1 MGFLGLKNDTEKTN
15 DANIRIAEITNE
27 MNRAIAEQT
36 NRVNADI
43 ARNTNASNI
52 QMNEENNQLQ
62 MRLQREMNEYNS
74 ITGQLERAKEAG
86 VNPNAVVQGTLSG
99 NTQST
104 LPSVQAGH
112 ADAPVMEM
120 GAPWQG
126 VTMENPYME
135 KLQKIDQLNR
145 LTNDTIARQKSI
157 YETEGQRL
165 VNTEQG
171 IKNEYADNLNAL
183 QVAISR
189 GQAENLKE
197 ATVLIQNQNIT
208 ETEKQNSLKASVALM
223 NEQQRSQFIDNYM
236 KVESREAFLS
246 ECKHRLKQ
254 EGIPEKEWISD
265 TTMLAFYYGQ
275 ITDNDLSISQK
286 DLNVI
291 KQNEGK
297 ANISLVDSTNR
308 LTKAKTKGQIL
319 ENLIVSKYGEDTAK
333 QNLTNLKK
341 DEEIKGAEAENKR
354 ADTANK
360 KQQNKANKWTESKQY
375 QGLMIKGVALD
386 NMKKQAEV
394 KESETRQKLNEQK
407 KKESKSAEVRNYVNS
422 LPRPDFMFQ

>member
-1 MGFLGLKNDTEKTN
+1 MGSSTKSTN
-15 DANIRIAEITNE
+15 ATNQRIAEITNE
-27 MNRAIAEQT
+27 ANRAIAEQT
-36 NRVNADI
+36 NR
-43 ARNTNASNI
+43 TNALIQEKTNAANI
-52 QMNEENNQLQ
+52 QMNEANNQLQ
-62 MRLQREMNEYNS
+62 QRLQQQMNEFNS
-74 ITGQLERAKEAG
+74 IGAQLERAKEAG

-104 LPSVQAGH
+104 LPSVSAGH
-112 ADAPVMEM
+112 ADAAQMQM
-120 GAPWQG
+120 GAPMQPYQ
-126 VTMENPYME
+126 VENPYME
-135 KLQKIDQLNR
+135 KMALVNAMDQIANS
-145 LTNDTIARQKSI
+145 TIARQKQI
-157 YETEGQRL
+157 YESEGQRL

-189 GQAENLKE
+189 GQAENIKE
-197 ATVLIQNQNIT
+197 ATIFIQNQNKT

-223 NEQQRSQFIDNYM
+223 NEQQRAQFIDNYM
-236 KVESREAFLS
+236 KQESRDAFLS

-254 EGIPEKEWISD
+254 EGIPEDDWVSD
-265 TTMLAFYYGQ
+265 ETMLAFYYGQ

-297 ANISLVDSTNR
+297 ANIRLIDSTNR

-319 ENLIVSKYGEDTAK
+319 ENLIVSKYGEDTAE
-333 QNLTNLKK
+333 QNLKNLQK
-341 DEEIKGAEAENKR
+341 DEKLKGAETENKK

-394 KESETRQKLNEQK
+394 DESKTRQAKNVAETAESITRSGKNLKETLN
-407 KKESKSAEVRNYVNS
+407 
-422 LPRPDFMFQ
+422 PF